1 MVIGL
6 GGRELKLT
14 FQDKLKISIGIAQGL
29 RYMHEEC
36 PRGPIVHGKL
46 LLSNVFIGDDL
57 LPKVKNNFTKLIIY
71 HYYL

>member
-46 LLSNVFIGDDL
+46 LLSNIFIGDDL